1 MPNVTLSISEP
12 LKHDMEQLPE
22 VNWSKLIRGLLSERV
37 KRLLT
42 LKKLDKM
49 FENSEL
55 TDEVALKLGRKVN
68 KAVWERHKKE
78 GW

>member
-12 LKHDMEQLPE
+12 LKQKMEQLPE
-22 VNWSKLIRGLLSERV
+22 INWSVIMRELLSERI
-37 KRLLT
+37 KKLLV

-68 KAVWERHKKE
+68 QAVWERHKKE